1 MAEIGW
7 IDFSRNDRNRVNNIL
22 DLLRPEGQVDELGIG
37 TLRDGLADRLFSGI
51 STIQTRAKYFF
62 IVPYI
67 LWDFLKLTPTERK
80 KQNPT
85 VFLEEQEYEVMW
97 DLADAYKQQEGNGVI
112 GISKRREFREKIARR
127 PSEIYWNGLNVM
139 KCIDSRGL
147 SANAFLN
154 RANQVNAETLVH
166 AIAEEGHGDDHDAGF
181 ENYFNIKVPYLSN
194 WKEGLRLEL
203 NSEEAAFLKDS
214 LIDQQSSVLALVM
227 QDEVAYEQFSTANS
241 FVDFARLCLKN
252 QISEE
257 LKKDLI
263 VAHDFA
269 ILMEGA
275 HIAYNQELQS
285 KFFHEDP
292 FKEVWNTWYEAL
304 DQTMINRLGFKTE
317 DLFLHSP
324 SARPQIKHFIIEW
337 VKLVQA
343 KVFEEDKKKQLICD
357 QEYYAKGKKA
367 RLRFNRKDDVQM
379 GKKIGLSQLEYRYR
393 NAKTIV
399 QDIKNGLENA

>member
-7 IDFSRNDRNRVNNIL
+7 IDFSRKDRNRVNNIL

-37 TLRDGLADRLFSGI
+37 TLRDGLADRLFPGI

-67 LWDFLKLTPTERK
+67 LWDFLKMNPSERK
-80 KQNPT
+80 KRKPT

-97 DLADAYKQQEGNGVI
+97 DLADEYKRQEGHGVI

-154 RANQVNAETLVH
+154 RANRVNAETLVH

-181 ENYFNIKVPYLSN
+181 ENYFNIKVPYPPN
-194 WKEGLRLEL
+194 WREGLRLEL
-203 NSEEAAFLKDS
+203 TAEEAAFLKDS
-214 LIDQQSSVLALVM
+214 LIDQQSAVLALVM
-227 QDEVAYEQFSTANS
+227 QDEDAYEIFLSANS
-241 FVDFARLCLKN
+241 FFDFTRLCLEKPMH
-252 QISEE
+252 EE
-257 LKKDLI
+257 LKKAL
-263 VAHDFA
+263 VHAHDFA
-269 ILMEGA
+269 VLMEGA

-285 KFFHEDP
+285 QFFFEDS
-292 FKEVWNTWYEAL
+292 FVEGWNAWYEAL
-304 DQTMINRLGFKTE
+304 DQTMINLSGFKAE
-317 DLFLHSP
+317 ELFLYSP
-324 SARPQIKHFIIEW
+324 TTRPQTKYFVTEW
-337 VKLVQA
+337 VKLMQA
-343 KVFEEDKKKQLICD
+343 EVFDEDKKKQLIRD

-367 RLRFNRKDDVQM
+367 RLRFNRKDDVQS
-379 GKKIGLSQLEYRYR
+379 GKRIGLTKLEYRYS
-393 NAKTIV
+393 NAKIIV
-399 QDIKNGLENA
+399 QDIKNGLQNA